1 MLQRRSLRTRP
12 DDFIRRED
20 ILNKIEKAFTQRD
33 SDFPK
38 QKKLRKER
46 LERIAADM
54 DGLLKKNKKEKKHLP
69 WSEQIYLEADWL
81 VKYTDDWPQADQR
94 LNDFEANL
102 TQKQPERLTQGE
114 DGSWG
119 PAVTAEYR
127 KLEPTVDALQDRD
140 LEPASLKRLRFMAHL
155 KDPKRV
161 IDALWRIQISDIA
174 ATGRNHRDELG
185 ALQTALSQLI
195 FKDALRGLLRDNPI
209 LGSDVSPTL
218 ESSYLDFL
226 RQAQHPR
233 TGYWG
238 PWYRFGDRLYAVQD
252 LSFTFHVIQYRS
264 GNVENWPQ
272 IIESTHKIKELTYP
286 AGWKPR
292 KGDQPFNDHN
302 NYDVVSIFAHG
313 WPHMTGDQKD
323 RTRDAIKEMLTWC
336 LTQSLMGNGF
346 GGTADEQLENYY
358 FGVRFLDRVGLWDAG
373 KRFWSGRPPEL
384 PDGLEP
390 ARLAERLAK
399 GFEPHNDGSEA
410 ADTVHSILAA
420 APFLARL

>member
-12 DDFIRRED
+12 EDFIRRED
-20 ILNKIEKAFTQRD
+20 ILAKIKKAFTQRD
-33 SDFPK
+33 SGFADKK
-38 QKKLRKER
+38 QVRKDR
-46 LERIAADM
+46 LAAIAAKM
-54 DGLLKKNKKEKKHLP
+54 DALLKKKKHLP

-81 VKYTDDWPQADQR
+81 VNYTDDWSQADQR
-94 LNDFEANL
+94 LYDFEASL
-102 TQKQPERLTQGE
+102 TQKQPERLTQGD

-119 PAVTAEYR
+119 PAVTADYR

-140 LEPASLKRLRFMAHL
+140 LKTAGLKRLRFMAHL

-161 IDALWRIQISDIA
+161 IDALYRLQISDIA

-195 FKDALRGLLRDNPI
+195 FKDSLRGLLREHRV
-209 LGSDVSPTL
+209 LGWDVTPTL
-218 ESSYLDFL
+218 EASYLDFL
-226 RQAQHPR
+226 RQTQHPR

-272 IIESTHKIKELTYP
+272 IIESTHKIKTLTYP

-292 KGDQPFNDHN
+292 KGGPFNDHN
-302 NYDVVSIFAHG
+302 NYDVAAIFAYG

-323 RTRDAIKEMLTWC
+323 RTRDAIREMLKWC
-336 LTQSLMGNGF
+336 LTQSLKGDGF
-346 GGTADEQLENYY
+346 GGTEDEQLENYY
-358 FGVRFLDRVGLWDAG
+358 FGVRFLDRVGVWDAG
-373 KRFWSGRPPEL
+373 KRFWSGRKLKL
-384 PDGLEP
+384 PNGLEP
-390 ARLAERLAK
+390 AKLAERLAK
-399 GFEPHNDGSEA
+399 GFKPHNDGSEA